1 MIPIH
6 KAKDLLDDTIILTT
20 NQMGM
25 NPVRIMRG
33 NRGGRNGNVNRV
45 QMRTNGCRNT
55 ERRRMTRTRSSRPTG
70 VLRDTWMMGFGFE
83 FGSLKV

>member
-1 MIPIH
+1 MNPIH
-6 KAKDLLDDTIILTT
+6 KAKDLLDDTIVLTT
-20 NQMGM
+20 NQTGM

-55 ERRRMTRTRSSRPTG
+55 ERRRMIQSSQPTQA
-70 VLRDTWMMGFGFE
+70 LRDIWMMGFGFE